1 MLVHPIQISGW
12 VNGNLYT
19 PTTEVLG
26 ILPIPDTVRTSSG
39 MAMYVPL
46 AGKDKKY
53 QFLRS
58 LHSPLFSVW
67 IPYGMGGFQPHSM
80 DCIWTIFWLATQPFY
95 FSIPTMESIWNA
107 YGMVPSICSPW
118 TGPYGFHGISSKF
131 ILQIHVLFH
140 MDSME

>member
-53 QFLRS
+53 QFLAKMQGTRKPVLPIHTAAEKQHFHQLITS
-58 LHSPLFSVW
+58 NSAFSPTSGEPKWQEAVK
-67 IPYGMGGFQPHSM
+67 
-80 DCIWTIFWLATQPFY
+80 
-95 FSIPTMESIWNA
+95 IWNA
-107 YGMVPSICSPW
+107 TADQTAEIYYKVCIKFLCSLNDL
-118 TGPYGFHGISSKF
+118 KE
-131 ILQIHVLFH
+131 ILI
-140 MDSME
+140 

>member
-1 MLVHPIQISGW
+1 MG
-12 VNGNLYT
+12 GLYT
-19 PTTEVLG
+19 P
-26 ILPIPDTVRTSSG
+26 R
-39 MAMYVPL
+39 Y
-46 AGKDKKY
+46 
-53 QFLRS
+53 F
-58 LHSPLFSVW
+58 
-67 IPYGMGGFQPHSM
+67 PYGFQPHSM
-80 DCIWTIFWLATQPFY
+80 DWTWTIFWLATQPFY